1 MVFELVLE
9 IIAVEK
15 AVKIGDIGFISNERQ
30 GLVEEAS
37 LALGGRLGGN
47 VGGCA
52 LHCVEYMHE
61 KGNEDLKA
69 HWVKFRFSL

>member
-15 AVKIGDIGFISNERQ
+15 VVKIGDICFISNERQ

-37 LALGGRLGGN
+37 LTLGGRLRGN
-47 VGGCA
+47 VGGCT

-61 KGNEDLKA
+61 KGDEDLKV
-69 HWVKFRFSL
+69 HRVKFRFSL